1 MAWRTDWLALLVRCR
16 ILVYGLIGS
25 IFLYSGIDC
34 NAENSRSVEV
44 ETGSSVVLN
53 IPHVQRIAVGNSQIL
68 QATEINGKEIVVFG
82 KAKGLTTL
90 DVWIAGGKRISH
102 VVQVTPAGLNRVYR
116 EITVLLKS
124 IPNARSAIVGE
135 KVVIEGEDLGD
146 LDQAKIS
153 RLAARYPEVIDLTS
167 QIGWDRMVLLDVQV
181 IEIPSSRMHELGV
194 RWDPSAQGGLQAG
207 MAWDVHSAALDQ
219 RPGEA
224 ALNVPFPLQQAA
236 GYLGLNALLN
246 ARIAALSK
254 NGEAV
259 VLAQPQL
266 LARSGSTAS
275 FLAGGEV
282 PYASVDKD
290 GKSTTTFKKYGV
302 SLNITPN
309 VDRHS
314 AVRSKI
320 EIEVSSVDTTINV
333 PGGPAMKIRKAS
345 TEFNVRSGQTLV
357 LGGFL
362 SREKSSDQDGLPG
375 LSRIPVLGKAFG
387 VEREISRQTEL
398 AIFVTPVVVDAQHPE
413 MLARISNGQ
422 KIVSEAF
429 PEPPRLNHPIA
440 HSQSAPYSGAASQWE
455 TVDQAA
461 QQGRASQWESSN

>member
-1 MAWRTDWLALLVRCR
+1 MRPRAAGSSLIRRICTLTLFVWLNDCAIVTASQ
-16 ILVYGLIGS
+16 S
-25 IFLYSGIDC
+25 ID
-34 NAENSRSVEV
+34 V
-44 ETGSSVVLN
+44 ETGSSVVLSLAR
-53 IPHVQRIAVGNSQIL
+53 VQRIAVGNSQIV
-68 QATEINGKEIVVFG
+68 QATEINGKEIVIFG
-82 KAKGLTTL
+82 KSKGATTL
-90 DVWIAGGKRISH
+90 DVWVSGGKRISYQI
-102 VVQVTPAGLNRVYR
+102 QVAPAGLNRIHR
-116 EITVLLKS
+116 EITLLLKS

-135 KVVIEGEDLGD
+135 KIVIEGEDLGD
-146 LDQAKIS
+146 LDQAKIA

-181 IEIPSSRMHELGV
+181 IEIPSSRMQELGV
-194 RWDPSAQGGLQAG
+194 RWDPSGNGGMQAG
-207 MAWDVHSAALDQ
+207 VAWDASSAAVGQ

-224 ALNVPFPLQQAA
+224 GLDVTFPAKQVA
-236 GYLGLNALLN
+236 GYFGVNALLS

-254 NGEAV
+254 SGEAV

-320 EIEVSSVDTTINV
+320 DIEVSSVDTTINV

-362 SREKSSDQDGLPG
+362 SRERSTDQDGLPG
-375 LSRIPVLGKAFG
+375 LSKVPVIGGLFG
-387 VEREISRQTEL
+387 VHRDMSRQTEL
-398 AIFVTPVVVDAQHPE
+398 AIFVTPVVVDAEHPE
-413 MLARISNGQ
+413 MLARVSNG
-422 KIVSEAF
+422 KEILHEAF
-429 PEPPRLNHPIA
+429 PEQTRLHVPVQPSP
-440 HSQSAPYSGAASQWE
+440 HSEFDLYSGEGSQWE
-455 TVDQAA
+455 DP
-461 QQGRASQWESSN
+461 S